1 MEESDVHRA
10 EATTDAENHGSE
22 PAVILRREEIFEVL
36 TNEEE
41 EECLMQVVSAAAGPV
56 RCGGSAGYQMEDECA
71 SSTSSHICVGICDN
85 LSQTVYGKAPMVWE
99 MFCGTHN
106 NLSQSCEKLCLK
118 PMNQPLQRRL

>member
-10 EATTDAENHGSE
+10 KATTDAENHGSE
-22 PAVILRREEIFEVL
+22 PAVILRREELFEVV
-36 TNEEE
+36 TIEEE

-56 RCGGSAGYQMEDECA
+56 RCVVDLRATKWRMNA
-71 SSTSSHICVGICDN
+71 HPLPLHICVGICDN

-106 NLSQSCEKLCLK
+106 NLSQSGSCV
-118 PMNQPLQRRL
+118 